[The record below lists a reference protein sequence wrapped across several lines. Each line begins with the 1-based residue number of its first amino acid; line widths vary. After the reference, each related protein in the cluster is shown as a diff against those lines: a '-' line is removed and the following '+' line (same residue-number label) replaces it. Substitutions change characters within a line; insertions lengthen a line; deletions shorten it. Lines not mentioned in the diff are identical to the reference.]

1 MRIENNNRCF
11 VCGKD
16 NPFGL
21 QVDLNIAPDGTKVQ
35 IECTP
40 PEHFQGW
47 ANVMHGGIL
56 STLLDEAITYIGIAT
71 FDAPAVTAQLEI
83 RFKAPAPIGSKL
95 IVTANRSK
103 NVRRLIQAT
112 AQIRLEDGTLIA
124 EGSGKVM
131 KAAASFEQR
140 S

>member
-1 MRIENNNRCF
+1 MLIENNDRCF
-11 VCGKD
+11 VCGKE

-21 QVDLNIAPDGTKVQ
+21 QVKPDIAPDGAKVR

-56 STLLDEAITYIGIAT
+56 STLLDEAITYVGIAS
-71 FDAPAVTAQLEI
+71 FDSPAVTAQLEI
-83 RFKAPAPIGSKL
+83 RFKNPAPTGNKL
-95 IVTANRSK
+95 IITASRVK
-103 NVRRLIQAT
+103 NTKRLIEAT
-112 AQIRLEDGTLIA
+112 ADIILEDGTLIA
-124 EGSGKVM
+124 NGRGKVI
-131 KAAASFEQR
+131 KVGES